1 MAGKVQGV
9 KGTIRTEKS
18 YLLEQRNSACSGD
31 SKKLWNVFNAGLGE
45 DDSDD
50 TDLHTADE
58 FAAFF
63 NDKIESVCASTDS
76 APLYDIPFR
85 KTLTL
90 EHFTPVTV
98 GEVDK
103 LLVSAPCKTCQ
114 LDPVPMWTW
123 LVKEVRA
130 LISPFLSLRLNKSLA
145 SGCFP
150 CAFRRAASVHC
161 SRSQVLILVY

>member
-63 NDKIESVCASTDS
+63 KDRSILFMLLLTQRLCTT
-76 APLYDIPFR
+76 FR
-85 KTLTL
+85 LGQ
-90 EHFTPVTV
+90 H
-98 GEVDK
+98 
-103 LLVSAPCKTCQ
+103 
-114 LDPVPMWTW
+114 
-123 LVKEVRA
+123 R
-130 LISPFLSLRLNKSLA
+130 N
-145 SGCFP
+145 
-150 CAFRRAASVHC
+150 
-161 SRSQVLILVY
+161 

>member
-1 MAGKVQGV
+1 
-9 KGTIRTEKS
+9 
-18 YLLEQRNSACSGD
+18 LC
-31 SKKLWNVFNAGLGE
+31 
-45 DDSDD
+45 DD